1 MYKDLEN
8 GFDGFMKNFKDTP
21 AENVI
26 NDLEELGVT
35 FVPIG
40 DAKSNDEEERSDIN
54 SQTKETDI
62 L

>member
-1 MYKDLEN
+1 
-8 GFDGFMKNFKDTP
+8 MKNFKDTP

-35 FVPIG
+35 FVHVG
-40 DAKSNDEEERSDIN
+40 DAKFNYEEENDVIK

-62 L
+62 S

>member
-35 FVPIG
+35 FVQIEN
-40 DAKSNDEEERSDIN
+40 AKLNYEEENDAIN
-54 SQTKETDI
+54 S
-62 L
+62 

>member
-35 FVPIG
+35 FVHVG
-40 DAKSNDEEERSDIN
+40 DAKFNYEEENDVIK

>member
-1 MYKDLEN
+1 MYKNLEK

-26 NDLEELGVT
+26 NELEELGVT
-35 FVPIG
+35 FVQVG
-40 DAKSNDEEERSDIN
+40 DEKLNYEEENDAIK
-54 SQTKETDI
+54 SQAKETDI